1 MDMIQM
7 NNSLHNDSG
16 NISRHSSLVTPLLE
30 TRGLTRVFEETG
42 ERLEILKGIDFA
54 LNEGEFVA
62 LTGASGSGK
71 STFLNLIGLLDT
83 PTSGEIL
90 FRGQNLH
97 KLSSRERDDYHRLHL
112 GFVFQFHH
120 LLAEFNAI
128 ENVCVPA
135 RIVGVPLAEYR
146 ERAESLLETVG
157 LKDRM
162 KHLPRE
168 LSGGE
173 RQRVAVARA
182 LMNRPEILLADEPS
196 GNLDEK
202 NAVML
207 NELFSELNK
216 KFKQTILVVTH
227 DARLAACATRKVT
240 MHYGK
245 IIDG

>member
-1 MDMIQM
+1 M
-7 NNSLHNDSG
+7 NNF
-16 NISRHSSLVTPLLE
+16 PLLE
-30 TRGLTRVFEETG
+30 TRDLHRVFKETG
-42 ERLEILKGIDFA
+42 EELEILKGVDFT

-62 LTGASGSGK
+62 LTGSSGSGK

-90 FRGQNLH
+90 FRGKNLQ
-97 KLSSRERDDYHRLHL
+97 KLSATEKDNYHRLHL

-120 LLAEFNAI
+120 LLSEFNAF

-135 RIVGVPLAEYR
+135 RIIGSSVAECR
-146 ERAESLLETVG
+146 ERAEELLVTVG
-157 LKDRM
+157 LKNRM

-182 LMNRPEILLADEPS
+182 LMNHPDIILADEPS

-202 NAVML
+202 NSEML
-207 NELFSELNK
+207 NELFSELNANL
-216 KFKQTILVVTH
+216 KQTILVVTH
-227 DARLAACATRKVT
+227 DARLASCAGRKVT
-240 MHYGK
+240 MHHGK
-245 IIDG
+245 IVDGEGIV